1 LEAAQKIE
9 GIEVVD
15 LYEEYPRFNIDI
27 DLEQQKLLGH
37 DLALIQCPLFWYSTP
52 SLVKAWQDLVLE
64 QCFAYGHGGDRLQ
77 GKRLMFALTAAGSA
91 KAYTEQGYQH
101 YPLRTFLTP
110 VEQTARLSKMGVVP
124 PYVLFDSLKAPN
136 SDAPKKH
143 VEGYAELLKALR
155 ITLILMRPGRSPRR
169 TPQTCQ

>member
-1 LEAAQKIE
+1 
-9 GIEVVD
+9 
-15 LYEEYPRFNIDI
+15 
-27 DLEQQKLLGH
+27 
-37 DLALIQCPLFWYSTP
+37 
-52 SLVKAWQDLVLE
+52 
-64 QCFAYGHGGDRLQ
+64 
-77 GKRLMFALTAAGSA
+77 MFALTAAGSA

-155 ITLILMRPGRSPRR
+155 ITLILMRPGRSPRW